1 MPLPLSS
8 LLTSSLPWIK
18 PARRV
23 FPAVAAAFAIAAF
36 CFAPLPAAAQDKEAC
51 DQFNWPVKRELALFK
66 NPNLEMVFSG
76 AAIPAIPAKGV
87 ALELQPYFTV
97 DYVLAPAKQPKPEDS
112 WGGVLVIQ
120 NIPKAGSYQVTA
132 SEHAWID
139 LIQNGKEL
147 ASTAHTGNPD
157 CAGVRKSVRFDL
169 EPGPLT
175 VQVSGA
181 EAKQIKLA
189 IFPAE

>member
-8 LLTSSLPWIK
+8 LPTLSLRSAK
-18 PARRV
+18 PAGRV
-23 FPAVAAAFAIAAF
+23 STAAAATFAIAAF
-36 CFAPLPAAAQDKEAC
+36 FAPLSAAAQEKEAC
-51 DQFNWPVKRELALFK
+51 DQFNWSIKRELALFK
-66 NPNLEMVFSG
+66 DTDLEAVFSG
-76 AAIPAIPAKGV
+76 AAVPSLPARGV

-97 DYVLAPAKQPKPEDS
+97 DYVLAPAKQPKSEDD

-120 NIPKAGSYQVTA
+120 NVPKAGRYQVTA

-139 LIQNGKEL
+139 LIQNGKAL
-147 ASTAHTGNPD
+147 ASTAHTGKPD

-181 EAKQIKLA
+181 ETKQIKLA
-189 IFPAE
+189 ILPAE